1 MSKEK
6 QLDQLFARA
15 KKAPAVVSFEET
27 KSEFIKSS
35 SVLNTRSFFSK
46 LKDLF
51 NIKNGII
58 MISIVSILSIG
69 IMLLW
74 SNPTNDNPTKKN
86 VKQQEQSSVLIDY
99 QHVQKQDETR
109 LKSEELNKK
118 NTPQVHSMEVQG
130 LEQRFERNIQLST
143 SLVSLKQVKS
153 AVDSNYLFR
162 FPTLT
167 KDEIAANIKQK
178 KKMIKAL
185 AKFDKKFYSYVPS
198 GSFDYNGKIVSI
210 QSFWIQQD
218 EVTNLEYRTFLFD
231 LIIQNKRDDFF
242 TACPDQTQWVKVL
255 GEGVMPMQDTYFSHE
270 GFNDYPVVNI
280 SRKGAELFCKWL
292 TDETNATLNEN
303 QKIEK
308 VRIPTRVE
316 WVKAASSD
324 GKYLPF
330 PWGTV
335 VNKDGVDCYLANFDA
350 STYPSQ
356 SKLPMDFAG
365 DGALYTAK
373 TRTYNPNEYGLYNM
387 SGNVAEMV
395 NEMENKENDLKSNWS
410 GYGTAGGSWMNTVE
424 EIKINGPDPYPGVE
438 KPHPAIGFRVV
449 VSYMNGK

>member
-303 QKIEK
+303 QKIEIVYIYDLK
-308 VRIPTRVE
+308 GVLVKKGNPNTVNPEMDISDLAKGVYVLHAYT
-316 WVKAASSD
+316 KAARFIEKLV
-324 GKYLPF
+324 KY
-330 PWGTV
+330 
-335 VNKDGVDCYLANFDA
+335 
-350 STYPSQ
+350 
-356 SKLPMDFAG
+356 
-365 DGALYTAK
+365 
-373 TRTYNPNEYGLYNM
+373 
-387 SGNVAEMV
+387 
-395 NEMENKENDLKSNWS
+395 
-410 GYGTAGGSWMNTVE
+410 
-424 EIKINGPDPYPGVE
+424 
-438 KPHPAIGFRVV
+438 
-449 VSYMNGK
+449 